1 MAEGEV
7 DNDTWRQEAVR
18 MQENPELTTS
28 EIAAQLQKPVKT
40 VANARKKGLNFEKAS
55 EKATDTS
62 KIPALSYRIAPIPG
76 KGLGLVATRKI
87 CRGELVVE
95 EKPVLTAPGGL
106 IGMRKLQAQF
116 DALEASVQDEIM
128 ALHDRNA
135 SDGHGKTLLGVFG
148 TNALPQGVGS
158 PDAALCLVI
167 SRANHSCISNATMA
181 G

>member
-40 VANARKKGLNFEKAS
+40 VKNALANARKKGLNFEKAS

-62 KIPALSYRIAPIPG
+62 KIPALPYRIAPIPG

-95 EKPVLTAPGGL
+95 EKPVLTAPG
-106 IGMRKLQAQF
+106 
-116 DALEASVQDEIM
+116 VW
-128 ALHDRNA
+128 
-135 SDGHGKTLLGVFG
+135 
-148 TNALPQGVGS
+148 
-158 PDAALCLVI
+158 
-167 SRANHSCISNATMA
+167 
-181 G
+181 

>member
-40 VANARKKGLNFEKAS
+40 VNALANARKKGLNFEKAS

-62 KIPALSYRIAPIPG
+62 KIPALPYRIAPIPG

-95 EKPVLTAPGGL
+95 EKPVLTAPG
-106 IGMRKLQAQF
+106 
-116 DALEASVQDEIM
+116 V
-128 ALHDRNA
+128 
-135 SDGHGKTLLGVFG
+135 
-148 TNALPQGVGS
+148 
-158 PDAALCLVI
+158 
-167 SRANHSCISNATMA
+167 
-181 G
+181 